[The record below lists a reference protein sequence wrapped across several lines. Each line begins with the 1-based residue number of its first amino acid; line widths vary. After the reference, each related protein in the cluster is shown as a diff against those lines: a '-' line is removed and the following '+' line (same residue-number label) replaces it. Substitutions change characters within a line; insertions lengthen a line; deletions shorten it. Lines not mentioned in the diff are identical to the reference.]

1 MQVFISYMSNLGP
14 KRLCSISS
22 LVIEVD
28 RASTVSSVASLW
40 KGKECGELPF
50 KMHFFGQSIT
60 WPCLALRGQRSAI
73 LPCVRRET
81 KNNFWFNTNDYQ
93 QTSSLSRLNACK
105 SWIFS
110 QSWVSDPLTR
120 SSFFF
125 HLHPVTSKLKLKGW
139 GGKESSSLCT
149 FCKAVWQCTNVLHL
163 FTSFRPHCG
172 LCILE
177 QPFISF

>member
-1 MQVFISYMSNLGP
+1 MSNLGP

-40 KGKECGELPF
+40 KGKECGELPL
-50 KMHFFGQSIT
+50 KIHFFGQSVT

-93 QTSSLSRLNACK
+93 QASSLSRLNACK
-105 SWIFS
+105 ELDF
-110 QSWVSDPLTR
+110 LTVLGIW
-120 SSFFF
+120 SLDKVFFF

-163 FTSFRPHCG
+163 FTSFRSHCG

-177 QPFISF
+177 QPFLSF